1 MATATLRAESAPIK
15 LPPVLAFIM
24 GAPVAPRSAV
34 ERTIERAI
42 EALDTIDGDPDLE
55 PDGDETDGN
64 GAEDDVCAW
73 FAFDRGPG
81 CAVADAGISDSGAL
95 QEAHGADAPIPI
107 RGGGSGDY

>member
-1 MATATLRAESAPIK
+1 MEL
-15 LPPVLAFIM
+15 
-24 GAPVAPRSAV
+24 
-34 ERTIERAI
+34 
-42 EALDTIDGDPDLE
+42 LDTIDGDPDLE

-64 GAEDDVCAW
+64 GAEDEPCAW